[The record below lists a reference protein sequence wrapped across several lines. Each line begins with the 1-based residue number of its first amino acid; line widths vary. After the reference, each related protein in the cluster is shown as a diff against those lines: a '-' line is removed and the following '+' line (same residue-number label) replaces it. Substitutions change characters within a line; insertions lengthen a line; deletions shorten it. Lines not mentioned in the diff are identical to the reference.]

1 MTTAPFPWLFPY
13 QDDPAIAGE
22 PRFGRAV
29 LRPLVEC
36 RLSATDVNERT
47 WALIDSG
54 SEHTLAMKWVAQAIG
69 VEPDP
74 DREIV
79 LGIGGHSIR
88 VRFAD
93 VTLHLGPPDRPEEE
107 WLEWQ
112 AEVGFVEHWRAT
124 WPVLLGQRG
133 FFDRF
138 TVTMNRGAQSVAVT
152 AFEDFDERFPLVPVE
167 AM

>member
-36 RLSATDVNERT
+36 RLSAAEVNERT
-47 WALIDSG
+47 WALVDSG

-79 LGIGGHSIR
+79 LGIGGQSIR

-93 VTLHLGPPDRPEEE
+93 VTLHLGPPDRPEEK
-107 WLEWQ
+107 
-112 AEVGFVEHWRAT
+112 
-124 WPVLLGQRG
+124 
-133 FFDRF
+133 
-138 TVTMNRGAQSVAVT
+138 
-152 AFEDFDERFPLVPVE
+152 
-167 AM
+167 